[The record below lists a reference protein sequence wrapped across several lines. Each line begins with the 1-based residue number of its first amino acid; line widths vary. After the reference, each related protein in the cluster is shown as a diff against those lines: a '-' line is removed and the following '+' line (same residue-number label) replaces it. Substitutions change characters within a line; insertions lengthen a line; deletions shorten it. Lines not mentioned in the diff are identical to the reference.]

1 MIHRRTA
8 GTAAVFA
15 LALAFAPSLTVEASA
30 QTKSAQTNANPAA
43 PITAIYKHIV
53 ASYNPKTK
61 DIENGY
67 FVTQAKARHRWL
79 TRSFAA
85 LWDKADALTAPGD
98 AGEPGYD
105 PITDSQDPMVRDPRV
120 TTDTIAG
127 DTARVTATFLSHDN
141 ARVVV
146 HYTMMRED
154 GAWKIDE
161 IVNAHDGRDWS
172 VRKNIAYYIEGFHD
186 GDWTPPPRTSPNYQE
201 Q

>member
-1 MIHRRTA
+1 MIIRRTA
-8 GTAAVFA
+8 STVALFA
-15 LALAFAPSLTVEASA
+15 LALAFASSMTGAALA
-30 QTKSAQTNANPAA
+30 QTQSARTKADPAA

-53 ASYNPKTK
+53 ASFNPKTRE
-61 DIENGY
+61 IENGY
-67 FVTQAKARHRWL
+67 FETRANARHRWF

-120 TTDTIAG
+120 TTDTVAG
-127 DTARVTATFLSHDN
+127 NTARVTATFLSHDN
-141 ARVVV
+141 ERIVV
-146 HYTMMRED
+146 HYDMVRED

-161 IVNAHDGRDWS
+161 IVNDHGPRSWS